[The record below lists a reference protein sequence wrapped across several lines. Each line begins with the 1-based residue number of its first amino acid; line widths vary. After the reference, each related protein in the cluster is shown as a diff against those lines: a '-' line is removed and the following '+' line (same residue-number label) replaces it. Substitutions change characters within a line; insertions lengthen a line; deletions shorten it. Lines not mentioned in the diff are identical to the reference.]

1 MTTLLLLFGLG
12 CSTNPDAPPE
22 VQFDHEAC
30 THCGMLISEP
40 RYAAALTTSD
50 GKSVHFDDA
59 GCLFRYV
66 LAEHP
71 SVRHMWFHGEG
82 NVWLNESEVGFLTGA
97 TTPMGSGLAAVPAG
111 SAGAIGVGEASGR
124 ALTGGPP

>member
-1 MTTLLLLFGLG
+1 MILMLLLA
-12 CSTNPDAPPE
+12 CATNPDAPPE

-30 THCGMLISEP
+30 THCGMLVSEP
-40 RYAAALTTSD
+40 RYAAALTTND

-66 LAEHP
+66 LDEHP

-82 NVWLNESEVGFLTGA
+82 TTWLNESEVAFTVGG
-97 TTPMGSGLAAVPAG
+97 TTPMGSGLVAVPAG
-111 SAGAIGVGEASGR
+111 TPGAIGVGEASGR
-124 ALTGGPP
+124 ALTAEHP